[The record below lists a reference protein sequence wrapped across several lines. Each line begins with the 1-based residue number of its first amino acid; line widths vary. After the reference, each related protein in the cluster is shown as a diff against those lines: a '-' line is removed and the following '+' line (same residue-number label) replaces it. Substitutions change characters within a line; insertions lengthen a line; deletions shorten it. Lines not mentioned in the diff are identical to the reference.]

1 MTLLRNL
8 ENMVSGPSRI
18 NRRLR
23 PASREG
29 IDFSVP
35 PQIPPPLTADQGR
48 QIAEAA
54 LAASYSFTPRPIE
67 PVDRYLI
74 DQTGTRIPVEQSGDL
89 IVMTPGQIPPI
100 DIPLGPDPTP
110 DQVTTIHGVVAELAE
125 RSGLGPDDIDL
136 SSLSEPVIT
145 GFIIPAAP
153 AEPIAQVP
161 VEQDLLKNVVDR
173 MDVVPDTRRVGANPW
188 VHVSNLVRGMCTRQ
202 FWLARAHDTPVVSR
216 WRGAHRVAFAMG
228 HAAEAHVRGSIIDVM
243 QPHEVFGDWKC
254 RCGQTSRLMGT
265 VPQTGLCAMCA
276 YPADIYREPTL
287 RNEAYRIIGR
297 PDLTL
302 HDEQRNKI
310 VVEFKSISIAG
321 WNGLSGPEPEHLAQ
335 ALLYRWLY
343 EQSGYAVHD
352 EVILFY
358 VSKDFN
364 WRGSPY
370 KEYHIDATSAGCA
383 LMVEAALTAAREC
396 FADEV
401 PPNRTCPRPD
411 HHIARACPLATICF
425 NL

>member
-8 ENMVSGPSRI
+8 ENMVSGPVVDGRMVTVDQ
-18 NRRLR
+18 
-23 PASREG
+23 SRE
-29 IDFSVP
+29 ITRNAI
-35 PQIPPPLTADQGR
+35 IPMSSTPVSSLVDIVAD
-48 QIAEAA
+48 I
-54 LAASYSFTPRPIE
+54 
-67 PVDRYLI
+67 
-74 DQTGTRIPVEQSGDL
+74 
-89 IVMTPGQIPPI
+89 
-100 DIPLGPDPTP
+100 
-110 DQVTTIHGVVAELAE
+110 AE
-125 RSGLGPDDIDL
+125 RSGLGPDDVDL
-136 SSLSEPVIT
+136 SSHS
-145 GFIIPAAP
+145 
-153 AEPIAQVP
+153 EPIAQVP
-161 VEQDLLKNVVDR
+161 VEQDLLKNIVDR

-202 FWLARAHDTPVVSR
+202 FWLARAYDTPVVSR

-228 HAAEAHVRGSIIDVM
+228 HAAEAHVRGSLIDAM
-243 QPHEVFGDWKC
+243 EPEQLFGCWTC
-254 RCGQTSRLMGT
+254 RCGQARRNMCVL
-265 VPQTGLCAMCA
+265 PTGEDQDGWARCGACGRSI
-276 YPADIYREPTL
+276 DIYREPTL
-287 RNEAYRIIGR
+287 RNEEYRIIGR

-302 HDEQRNKI
+302 HDAQRYKI

-321 WNGLSGPEPEHLAQ
+321 WNALGGPEPEHLAQ
-335 ALLYRWLY
+335 ALLYRWMY

-370 KEYHIDATSAGCA
+370 KEYHIDATSAGCH
-383 LMVEAALTAAREC
+383 LMIEAALAASREC